1 MTKLDQLDVRV
12 WNSFFDFIFCGTE
25 TMTREEVQAELRQLG
40 IDVGPAIQKVQHALR
55 RAREAQDAR
64 TALEEARLK
73 RGSLLR
79 KLTSIKAPS
88 GSHIRNV
95 LKAMISERFSAP
107 QQEVYARKLEGA
119 ASDEDLRSLLEDI
132 ARLDALSKDQEDGN
146 S

>member
-25 TMTREEVQAELRQLG
+25 TMTRKEVEAELRQLG
-40 IDVGPAIQKVQHALR
+40 IDVGPAIQKVQQALK

-64 TALEEARLK
+64 AALEKAKAR
-73 RGSLLR
+73 RPSLLG
-79 KLTSIKAPS
+79 KLTSIRVPL
-88 GSHIRNV
+88 GSDIRKV
-95 LKAMISERFSAP
+95 LKTMISQQFSGP

-119 ASDEDLRSLLEDI
+119 ASDADLRSLLEDI
-132 ARLDALSKDQEDGN
+132 ARLDALSRDQEDDK